1 MWFEV
6 RREGSK
12 KILLD
17 TVGGFPEQLAG
28 YLQITEQPRKYQDA
42 ACVREPLHLK
52 GGGFVLVVL

>member
-1 MWFEV
+1 M
-6 RREGSK
+6 RSEGK
-12 KILLD
+12 GVILLD

-52 GGGFVLVVL
+52 GGGFVLVIL